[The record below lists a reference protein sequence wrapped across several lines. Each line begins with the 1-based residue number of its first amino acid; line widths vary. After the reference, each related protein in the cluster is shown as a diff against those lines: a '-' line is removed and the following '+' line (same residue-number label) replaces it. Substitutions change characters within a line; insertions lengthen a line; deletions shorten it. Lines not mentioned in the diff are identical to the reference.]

1 MVQEISS
8 KAPGAKGIA
17 EKTLDTVQRFW
28 IMVKS
33 WLLQNKQRAVTDR
46 YDTMAR
52 KKSVFFSFFLDWV
65 CNVKVQLIDFVK
77 SALMIYPLVLI
88 N

>member
-1 MVQEISS
+1 MVQEIPS
-8 KAPGAKGIA
+8 KAPGTKGIA
-17 EKTLDTVQRFW
+17 EKTLDTVLRFW

-52 KKSVFFSFFLDWV
+52 
-65 CNVKVQLIDFVK
+65 
-77 SALMIYPLVLI
+77 
-88 N
+88 

>member
-1 MVQEISS
+1 MVQEIPS
-8 KAPGAKGIA
+8 KAPGTKGIA

-46 YDTMAR
+46 YDNMAR
-52 KKSVFFSFFLDWV
+52 KNQFSFFLKLGV
-65 CNVKVQLIDFVK
+65 LRK
-77 SALMIYPLVLI
+77 SAT

>member
-8 KAPGAKGIA
+8 KALGTRRIA

-28 IMVKS
+28 IIMS

-52 KKSVFFSFFLDWV
+52 KNWFSFFLDWV

>member
-8 KAPGAKGIA
+8 KALGRKGIA
-17 EKTLDTVQRFW
+17 EKNLDTVQRFW

-52 KKSVFFSFFLDWV
+52 KKSVFFFLDWV

>member
-8 KAPGAKGIA
+8 KALGTKGIA

-52 KKSVFFSFFLDWV
+52 KNKFSFFLGV
-65 CNVKVQLIDFVK
+65 QRKKCN
-77 SALMIYPLVLI
+77 
-88 N
+88 

>member
-8 KAPGAKGIA
+8 KALGLGRKGIA

-52 KKSVFFSFFLDWV
+52 KKSVFFFLRLG
-65 CNVKVQLIDFVK
+65 VQRK
-77 SALMIYPLVLI
+77 SAT

>member
-8 KAPGAKGIA
+8 KAPGRKGIA

-52 KKSVFFSFFLDWV
+52 KKSVFFFLRLG
-65 CNVKVQLIDFVK
+65 VQRK
-77 SALMIYPLVLI
+77 SAT